1 MLGLITSPPPVFIF
15 LNDHKV
21 SDESVLHLSSFE
33 KTSDILYN
41 AAYFGQKDSLAGPS
55 SSLIMG
61 MPITLGTGLFKLF
74 QQPNYDPEKVKRKPI
89 FFDSFEKDIYEG
101 NTGR

>member
-1 MLGLITSPPPVFIF
+1 M
-15 LNDHKV
+15 
-21 SDESVLHLSSFE
+21 LHLSSFE